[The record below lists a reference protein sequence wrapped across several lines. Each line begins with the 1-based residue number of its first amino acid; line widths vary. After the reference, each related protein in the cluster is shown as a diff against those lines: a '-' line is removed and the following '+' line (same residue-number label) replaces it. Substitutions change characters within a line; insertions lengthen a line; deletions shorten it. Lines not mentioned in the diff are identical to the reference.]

1 MASNSNNNIVL
12 IIIIFFIVVVLCINL
27 RLNKDNDSNTCN
39 LCNNNDTQNE
49 NFENNNFQNEI
60 KPIQRKV
67 IFENKNN
74 IKYFNNNESPSD
86 IKNIVEQKEINY
98 SQDNNID
105 VFDYEIENF
114 NSGDL
119 NFEDNLNKDSS
130 KMFQFKE
137 INKDDTISQKFN
149 KLLGNIETD
158 VTEENLKLISGV
170 EVSNKLLNYESSS
183 IYNNSHTK
191 DMITNEGKFKPYS
204 GNNYRSI

>member
-12 IIIIFFIVVVLCINL
+12 IVIIFFIVVVLWINL
-27 RLNKDNDSNTCN
+27 KTNKDNDTNNCN
-39 LCNNNDTQNE
+39 LCNNDTQNE
-49 NFENNNFQNEI
+49 NFENEI
-60 KPIQRKV
+60 KPKQRKV

-105 VFDYEIENF
+105 EFDYGIENF
-114 NSGDL
+114 KSSNL
-119 NFEDNLNKDSS
+119 KFEENLNKDSS
-130 KMFQFKE
+130 KMFTFEK
-137 INKDDTISQKFN
+137 INKEDTISQKFN

-170 EVSNKLLNYESSS
+170 EVSNKPLNYKSSS
-183 IYNNSHTK
+183 IYNNSLQQ
-191 DMITNEGKFKPYS
+191 DMITNEGKFKAFI